1 MAESALAFLLQT
13 LGSLLQQEPSLVQGF
28 RSSLDEIQLELQS
41 IRSFLKDADRK
52 MYSDDGVK
60 TWVGQVRE
68 AAYKVEDIIDEYRYN
83 TVANEDRGEAARL
96 VMHHYYKRQTAS
108 KLQAIKSEICE
119 ISERRKRY
127 DFQIEQGSTSSQTKD
142 DHEDGENW
150 QRSAKRPRFIPDED
164 IVGIEK
170 NKDFLIRRRIDEN
183 PERVVISVVGMAG
196 VGKTTLVTKAYDSP
210 QVKNHFNCQ
219 ALITVSQTYKF
230 DQLLRSLIK
239 ELYKY
244 CNERIPYAAL
254 GEMNTSDLV
263 EMVFDYLQK
272 KEGYVIIL
280 DDVWESTVWEAG

>member
-127 DFQIEQGSTSSQTKD
+127 DFQI
-142 DHEDGENW
+142 
-150 QRSAKRPRFIPDED
+150 
-164 IVGIEK
+164 
-170 NKDFLIRRRIDEN
+170 
-183 PERVVISVVGMAG
+183 
-196 VGKTTLVTKAYDSP
+196 
-210 QVKNHFNCQ
+210 
-219 ALITVSQTYKF
+219 
-230 DQLLRSLIK
+230 
-239 ELYKY
+239 
-244 CNERIPYAAL
+244 
-254 GEMNTSDLV
+254 
-263 EMVFDYLQK
+263 
-272 KEGYVIIL
+272 
-280 DDVWESTVWEAG
+280 